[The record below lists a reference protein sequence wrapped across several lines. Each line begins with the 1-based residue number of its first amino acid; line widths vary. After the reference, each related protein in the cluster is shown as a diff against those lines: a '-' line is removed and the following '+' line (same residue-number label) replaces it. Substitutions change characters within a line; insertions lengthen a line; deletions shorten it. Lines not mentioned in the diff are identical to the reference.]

1 MNKRFLYQIAIFL
14 GLSFPVLGQTL
25 SQSQQIK
32 LAFLKQTDE
41 VLQMLLN
48 IPFEQR
54 QYVFP
59 ALFENE
65 DLPKKIRQHP
75 EIAVW
80 EGKVPTNIA
89 PAMQGMATEHLS
101 TLNPKLYLYL
111 SPEMFKENKIDLPA
125 VDNTLDMPYK
135 TSSALQQQTNE
146 PIAYQGIYSYFNGQ
160 DSNTKAVLSDG
171 KITALGTGLSDFRN
185 FLKQKVDEN
194 PKLISILSSPGLT
207 DEDYAE
213 GRINPF
219 GNMMKRIE
227 QAGFGPELQTTLSQT
242 GWETPEEFALFADTT
257 LKAYRVNFLTLRMAF
272 DVHRNRTKEA
282 KTDTDKLLV
291 MVSKMYEASPD
302 DVRLVEKNQDTIR
315 QMFIQNG
322 YQNLLNAINIDEL
335 QK

>member
-1 MNKRFLYQIAIFL
+1 MNKKFLCQVAVFL

-25 SQSQQIK
+25 SSSQQIK

-75 EIAVW
+75 EIAIW
-80 EGKVPTNIA
+80 EGKVPTDIA
-89 PAMQGMATEHLS
+89 PAMQGMAAEHLAN
-101 TLNPKLYLYL
+101 LNPKLYLYL
-111 SPEMFKENKIDLPA
+111 SPELFKENKIDLPA
-125 VDNTLDMPYK
+125 IDDTLDIPYK
-135 TSSALQQQTNE
+135 TSSVLKQQTGE
-146 PIAYQGIYSYFNGQ
+146 PVAYQGIYSYFNGQ
-160 DSNTKAVLSDG
+160 SGNTKAMLSDD
-171 KITALGTGLSDFRN
+171 KITALGTGLIGFRE
-185 FLKQKVDEN
+185 FLKQKIDRN
-194 PKLISILSSPGLT
+194 PKLSSVLSLPGLT
-207 DEDYAE
+207 DENYAE

-219 GNMMKRIE
+219 QTMIGRIE
-227 QAGFGPELQTTLSQT
+227 QAGFASELQEELSRS
-242 GWETPEEFALFADTT
+242 GWSSPEEFALFVDTT

-272 DVHRNRTKEA
+272 DVHRSRTKEI
-282 KTDTDKLLV
+282 KNDTDKLLV

-302 DVRLVEKNQDTIR
+302 DVRLVEKNQDSIR